1 MQNTAE
7 PYSAVVLVTERIKL
21 MENKVNK
28 LAESF
33 GSLEELLHKYN
44 GAAAEAMKIESD
56 EVEKLAEKIQERD
69 DLVEEMDKVR
79 SLCTELI
86 DSFDKEDSALIRSM
100 LTGTNI
106 NQRIREE
113 MLPLQNAIVSLRS
126 AQMQAAETDKA
137 LQAQFTS
144 RANEAK
150 EALMQLKNDKK
161 KIDYYSSVNP
171 TAKVGGT
178 LDSSF

>member
-1 MQNTAE
+1 
-7 PYSAVVLVTERIKL
+7 

-33 GSLEELLHKYN
+33 GALEELLLKYN
-44 GAAAEAMKIESD
+44 RAASEAMTIESD
-56 EVEKLAEKIQERD
+56 EIEAITEKIHERDELVEK
-69 DLVEEMDKVR
+69 MDKVK

-86 DSFDKEDSALIRSM
+86 DSFGSEEAALIRGM
-100 LTGTNI
+100 LSGTNI
-106 NQRIREE
+106 NQRIGTEL
-113 MLPLQNAIVSLRS
+113 LPLQNAIVSLRS
-126 AQMQAAETDKA
+126 AQIQASETDKA

-150 EALMQLKNDKK
+150 EELMRLKNDKK